1 MIFEM
6 IKKTNVTT
14 AVCLIQQNI
23 IFLSH
28 ISRGRGTMM
37 SNSSLNFNL
46 SGGFFS
52 VVSRYLGVKC
62 VFYDY

>member
-46 SGGFFS
+46 SG
-52 VVSRYLGVKC
+52 
-62 VFYDY
+62 VFLAL

>member
-14 AVCLIQQNI
+14 AVCFLQQNI

-46 SGGFFS
+46 SGFFS

>member
-6 IKKTNVTT
+6 IKKTNVTI
-14 AVCLIQQNI
+14 AVCFLQQNI

-46 SGGFFS
+46 SG
-52 VVSRYLGVKC
+52 
-62 VFYDY
+62 VFLAL